1 MLELHI
7 TDQAAH
13 HLSRLPRGLNERIRK
28 RLEALGKLASGAPW
42 QTAFVGMRGA
52 RTLESVLD
60 GFAMRYSVDAAAQV
74 LVLLSVEDRREGPAA
89 RMGA

>member
-7 TDQAAH
+7 TDQAAF

-28 RLEALGKLASGAPW
+28 RLDAVANVAGGTPW
-42 QTAFVGMRGA
+42 QAAFVGMRGA

-60 GFAMRYSVDAAAQV
+60 GFALRYSVDAAAQV
-74 LVLLSVEDRREGPAA
+74 LILLSVEDRRESGL